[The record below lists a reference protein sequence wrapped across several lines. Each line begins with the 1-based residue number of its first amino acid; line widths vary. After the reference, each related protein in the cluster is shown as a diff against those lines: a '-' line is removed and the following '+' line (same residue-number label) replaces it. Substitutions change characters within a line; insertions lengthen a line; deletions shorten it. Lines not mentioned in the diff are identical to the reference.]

1 MSKKKM
7 TDAEIE
13 KQRQEEFLSRNPQ
26 YREREKGLESVFP
39 ERFLIPGGAAR
50 SAMSKILPHQKPG
63 AYRDPKKK
71 REKDVEMRKR
81 VKEADAK
88 KDKLR
93 ATTPKGPVPRSP
105 SRLPYEP
112 RRQSDELYRKGGT
125 VKSSASRRADGC
137 AKKGKTRGKFV

>member
-1 MSKKKM
+1 MSKEKM

-26 YREREKGLESVFP
+26 YRKREKGLESVFP

-63 AYRDPKKK
+63 AYRNPKKK
-71 REKDVEMRKR
+71 HEKDVEMRKR
-81 VKEADAK
+81 VKEADTK
-88 KDKLR
+88 RDKLS
-93 ATTPKGPVPRSP
+93 ATTPKGPPLGR
-105 SRLPYEP
+105 RLRAPYEP

-125 VKSSASRRADGC
+125 VKSSASRRADGI

>member
-13 KQRQEEFLSRNPQ
+13 KRRQEEFLSRNPQ
-26 YREREKGLESVFP
+26 YREREKGLESVYP

-50 SAMSKILPHQKPG
+50 GAMSKILPHQKPG

-71 REKDVEMRKR
+71 REKDEATRKR
-81 VKEADAK
+81 VKEANAK
-88 KDKLR
+88 RDKLS
-93 ATTPKGPVPRSP
+93 ATSPASAPYRSP
-105 SRLPYEP
+105 NRSPYEP
-112 RRQSDELYRKGGT
+112 RRQSDELYRKGGS
-125 VKSSASRRADGC
+125 VKSSASRRADGT